1 LIKRET
7 KEDYLSI
14 LSRTEIQSI
23 MEKTLKIN
31 SKIENLRKVE
41 KLVDELSSEYN
52 ISADIYGNILIAAL
66 EAANN
71 AILHGNKLDENKLVN
86 INVRIDTEKL
96 KIKIDDEGNGFDYKN
111 VPDPTAPENIENVNG
126 RGIFLMEKLSDHIE
140 FTRNGATVELE
151 FNIR

>member
-1 LIKRET
+1 
-7 KEDYLSI
+7 
-14 LSRTEIQSI
+14 
-23 MEKTLKIN
+23 MEKSLKIV

-41 KLVDELSSEYN
+41 KLVDDLSTEFN
-52 ISADIYGNILIAAL
+52 ISADIYGNILIAAI

-71 AILHGNKLDENKLVN
+71 AILHGNKLDESKSVDIHVKLE
-86 INVRIDTEKL
+86 DKKL

-126 RGIFLMEKLSDHIE
+126 RGIFLMEKLSDKIE